1 MRPIRA
7 RVLALVLTAPLTAC
21 GDGETGTTD
30 STSAATDPA
39 STDTSGPATVT
50 GDPVTTTEDPTST
63 GTAAPT
69 STTDATTA
77 TTTTASTATTTTDT
91 TGDPSAGESTG
102 DTGDTNDTGD
112 TGGTGDTGDTG
123 AAQELPPIE
132 SAEVLEAWLVEGS
145 YKTWAAESGVHPST
159 GPHAGNVRTFV
170 NAVALASLAA
180 DNAEHPKD
188 SATVKELYGGGIDE
202 IIGYAVSLKTAPE
215 SQGGG
220 TWYWYERIDANI
232 FADGLGVGLCT
243 NCHGGGADYIL
254 TPYPLQ

>member
-1 MRPIRA
+1 MRPIRTLA
-7 RVLALVLTAPLTAC
+7 LALVLAAPLTAC
-21 GDGETGTTD
+21 GDGETTA
-30 STSAATDPA
+30 STSGATDPGTTGGA
-39 STDTSGPATVT
+39 DTSGPATTT
-50 GDPVTTTEDPTST
+50 GDPVSTGDDPNSTGAPDPTTTSNP
-63 GTAAPT
+63 
-69 STTDATTA
+69 TTA
-77 TTTTASTATTTTDT
+77 TDPTTTASTDPTTATTGDVGT
-91 TGDPSAGESTG
+91 TGDPSAGEST
-102 DTGDTNDTGD
+102 DETGDTN
-112 TGGTGDTGDTG
+112 

-132 SAEVLEAWLVEGS
+132 SAEVLETWLAEGS

-188 SATVKELYGGGIDE
+188 SATVKELYGGGVDE

-220 TWYWYERIDANI
+220 TWYWYERIDATI
-232 FADGLGVGLCT
+232 YADDLGVGLCT
-243 NCHGGGADYIL
+243 GCHGGGADYIL

>member
-1 MRPIRA
+1 MLLIRA
-7 RVLALVLTAPLTAC
+7 RALVLVLAAPLTAC
-21 GDGETGTTD
+21 GDGGTSTTD
-30 STSAATDPA
+30 STGGATDPA
-39 STDTSGPATVT
+39 STGGANTSGPATST
-50 GDPVTTTEDPTST
+50 SGPVTTTEETAST

-69 STTDATTA
+69 STTEATTA
-77 TTTTASTATTTTDT
+77 TTTTASTATTGDADT
-91 TGDPSAGESTG
+91 TGDPSAGEGTADTS
-102 DTGDTNDTGD
+102 DTGDTSDTS
-112 TGGTGDTGDTG
+112 DTG

-132 SAEVLEAWLVEGS
+132 SGEVLEAWLAEGS
-145 YKTWAAESGVHPST
+145 YKNWAAESGIHPST

-170 NAVALASLAA
+170 NDVALASLAA

-188 SATVKELYGGGIDE
+188 SATVKELYGGGVDE

-220 TWYWYERIDANI
+220 TWYWYERINANI

-243 NCHGGGADYIL
+243 GCHGGGADYIL